1 MSLTGWGA
9 CKMKHLSRLAVTLAL
24 LVSASPAVADWRTE
38 TGVFRVGV
46 VGSGAGDGSPEH
58 YAPFRDAVSAA
69 IGMPVEVLLLRDAPS
84 LIDAQTA
91 GRIEYAVLSALGFA
105 TAQETC
111 ACLVPLAAPTAASGA
126 FGVQSTLVVRPG
138 EGDGRTALAGGPV
151 GHGPTGSLTGD
162 LAPMVSFRFGGK
174 PLREAGLDLS
184 VQPSF
189 ETARDAFVAGDLVAF
204 FAWDYAAP
212 DGAPR
217 PGGGLA
223 ATVVALGDGAAE
235 ITWRSGVVPFGPHAV
250 RDDVPEEVRQAL
262 TSMLVVLDEASPAA
276 FDAISPSLAGAF
288 RPTAPGDYD
297 YAIEL
302 VRSVS
307 ALR

>member
-9 CKMKHLSRLAVTLAL
+9 CKMKQLSRLGLAL
-24 LVSASPAVADWRTE
+24 ALAVCAWPAVADWRTE
-38 TGVFRVGV
+38 TGVFRVGMV
-46 VGSGAGDGSPEH
+46 ESGAGGGSPQH

-105 TAQETC
+105 AGQEMC

-138 EGDGRTALAGGPV
+138 EGDGRTALADGPV
-151 GHGPTGSLTGD
+151 GYGPSGSLTGD
-162 LAPMVSFRFGGK
+162 LAPMVSFRFAGK
-174 PLREAGLDLS
+174 PLREAGLNLS
-184 VQPSF
+184 AQPSF
-189 ETARDAFVAGDLVAF
+189 ETARDAFVAGELVAF

-212 DGAPR
+212 DGAAR

-223 ATVVALGDGAAE
+223 ATLVARAEDAAE
-235 ITWRSGVVPFGPHAV
+235 VTWRSSVVPFGPHVV
-250 RDDVPEEVRQAL
+250 RDTVPDDVRQAL
-262 TSMLVVLDEASPAA
+262 TSMLAALDEVSPAA

-288 RPTAPGDYD
+288 RPTVPGDYD
-297 YAIEL
+297 FAIEL
-302 VRSVS
+302 VRSLS
-307 ALR
+307 ARR

>member
-9 CKMKHLSRLAVTLAL
+9 CKMKQLSWLAVALAL
-24 LVSASPAVADWRTE
+24 AVPASPALADWRTE

-46 VGSGAGDGSPEH
+46 VENGAGGGSPEH

-105 TAQETC
+105 AAQEMC
-111 ACLVPLAAPTAASGA
+111 ACLVPLAAPTGASGA
-126 FGVQSTLVVRPG
+126 FGVQSTLVVRSG
-138 EGDGRTALAGGPV
+138 EGDGPTALADGPV
-151 GHGPTGSLTGD
+151 GYGPPGSLTGD
-162 LAPMVSFRFGGK
+162 LAPVVSFRFAGK
-174 PLREAGLDLS
+174 PLREAGLNLS
-184 VQPSF
+184 VQSSF
-189 ETARDAFVAGDLVAF
+189 ETARDAFVAGELVAF
-204 FAWDYAAP
+204 FAWDYVAP
-212 DGAPR
+212 DDAAR
-217 PGGGLA
+217 PEGGLA
-223 ATVVALGDGAAE
+223 GTLVALAEDAAE
-235 ITWRSGVVPFGPHAV
+235 VTWRSSVVPFGPHAV
-250 RDDVPEEVRQAL
+250 RDTVPDDVRQAL
-262 TSMLVVLDEASPAA
+262 TSMLVALDEVSPDA

-288 RPTAPGDYD
+288 RPTEAGDYD

-307 ALR
+307 APR